1 MPTGTGSANQFLQ
14 TNGSGQLSFATVTSS
29 FTLAA
34 DSGSN
39 DTFNTGETL
48 TFTGT
53 DPIDTTVGDGSITI
67 SIDTASTT
75 AKGAA
80 SFASADFAVS
90 GAGEVT
96 IHSVSNAQLA
106 GSIANAKLANS
117 SITIGSD
124 AVALGGSRTD
134 LNGLTSV
141 DIDNITIDGNI
152 VSTTNSNGNLELA
165 PNGTGTVTVPSGYKD
180 RSGFGANSLQPNSMS
195 MQSKQDLM
203 SRIQ

>member
-1 MPTGTGSANQFLQ
+1 MIIDGLSHPTADGSNGQFLK
-14 TNGSGQLSFATVTSS
+14 TDGSGNLSFGTVTSS
-29 FTLAA
+29 FTIAA

-124 AVALGGSRTD
+124 AVALGASRTD

-141 DIDNITIDGNI
+141 DQTEQGQLQYHLDIRIEVDLEPTLLQL
-152 VSTTNSNGNLELA
+152 SNML
-165 PNGTGTVTVPSGYKD
+165 
-180 RSGFGANSLQPNSMS
+180 
-195 MQSKQDLM
+195 MQLKQDLM
-203 SRIQ
+203 SRIR